1 MTESTTGLC
10 SGGRSATDVVLVAFH
25 GEILNRLALCQQL
38 GLMRETPLQDV
49 LCAGW
54 HRWSIGLM
62 HRLDGVFSLALR
74 DGEEL
79 LLYRDPSGLRNLYW
93 QQAADGTILFATH
106 LHGRPT
112 PTAAPQRV
120 ARQSLHE
127 YLRFLEVAPPHT
139 LLKGVS
145 AVEAGQALRWK
156 GRSQVAVEPLPPV
169 PCLDAPVSFSA
180 AVDELDARLQR
191 SVQDRLT
198 GAARP
203 AAFLSGGIDSALLCA
218 LASRQRSDLTAVTVG
233 FDGARYDEAPVAQRI
248 ANHLGVA
255 HEVLRFNRAQFLAA
269 FDRLSRETEEPMAD
283 PAAMATV
290 LAFEHCRGRFDVVLD
305 GTGAD
310 EVVGTMP
317 PRHVRLAV
325 GHASRL
331 PRGVRQH
338 TARLLRAIPG
348 LAGYA
353 PVLDFDHPADTM
365 SRWHG
370 FTRQEIEQLCSEPV
384 SLEHTQF
391 FRTFARYPRQAH
403 FERYTALQ
411 NAMTSDRLN
420 QALVITGAPVRFPFW
435 AAELDRFMRQLRT
448 DYRHLPGQPK
458 RILRALLARYVP
470 STIWDLPKHS
480 FNFPLRE
487 FLAGDDFQLVR
498 QHLAPQRWQAFGLLN
513 LERTQ
518 HFAQQFMR
526 GDDRVTFRVWALVV
540 LGAWLEQHMD
550 QLDLSA

>member
-1 MTESTTGLC
+1 MTSSASGRGSTGRPATGNV
-10 SGGRSATDVVLVAFH
+10 SVALY
-25 GEILNRLALCQQL
+25 GEILNRFELCHQLSLAE
-38 GLMRETPLQDV
+38 ETPIQDV

-54 HRWSIGLM
+54 LRWSI
-62 HRLDGVFSLALR
+62 RLLPQLEGVFALALR
-74 DGEEL
+74 DGDEL

-93 QQAADGTILFATH
+93 QQTADGTVTFANH
-106 LHGRPT
+106 LSSPPPHT
-112 PTAAPQRV
+112 VAPQRL
-120 ARQSLHE
+120 ARHSLHE
-127 YLRFLEVAPPHT
+127 YLRFLEVASPHT
-139 LLKGVS
+139 LLHGVT

-156 GRSQVAVEPLPPV
+156 GRGPVTVEALPP
-169 PCLDAPVSFSA
+169 APAMNAPNSFPA
-180 AVDELDARLQR
+180 AVDALDAKLQR
-191 SVQDRLT
+191 SVHDRLT
-198 GAARP
+198 DATRP
-203 AAFLSGGIDSALLCA
+203 AAFLSGGVDSALLCA
-218 LASRQRSDLTAVTVG
+218 LASRLRPNLTAVTVG
-233 FDGARYDEAPVAQRI
+233 FEGALYDEAPVAQRI
-248 ANHLGVA
+248 ASHLGVA
-255 HEVLRFNRAQFLAA
+255 HQVLRFSRAQFLTA
-269 FDRLSRETEEPMAD
+269 FERLSREAEEPMAD

-290 LAFEHCRGRFDVVLD
+290 LAFEHCRERFDVVLD

-331 PRGVRQH
+331 PRALRQPA
-338 TARLLRAIPG
+338 ARLLRVMPG

-353 PVLDFDHPADTM
+353 PILDFDHPADTM

-370 FTRQEIEQLCSEPV
+370 FTRQEIEQLCGEPV

-391 FRTFARYPRQAH
+391 FRTFARYPRHAH

-411 NAMTSDRLN
+411 NAMTCDRLN
-420 QALVITGAPVRFPFW
+420 QALVITSAPVRFPFW
-435 AAELDRFMRQLRT
+435 ATEIDRFMRQLRT

-470 STIWDLPKHS
+470 SEIWDLPKHS
-480 FNFPLRE
+480 FNFPLQE

-498 QHLAPQRWQAFGLLN
+498 QHLAPQRWKAFGLLN

-526 GDDRVTFRVWALVV
+526 GNGRVTFRVWALVV
-540 LGAWLEQHMD
+540 LGAWLEQHKD
-550 QLDLSA
+550 RLDLSA